1 MKICLNCDRENYS
14 QSDVCERCG
23 RSILQ
28 TNHET
33 FNIGTFATRN
43 YQQYG
48 LFGVLFALFYVIM
61 FTVPAGLKFIGLV
74 PLIIA
79 LYVLLLLTRKAAMI
93 IGTKT
98 WQNNEEQSIR
108 ESHFDFLWLCISHL
122 LLVLT
127 LFVIIPEE
135 ARPIAG
141 IGLAVLMFK
150 VYFSPIFSHEQN
162 KRALWILLVNGF
174 CYEIFLLLI
183 LIIPI
188 LSNMTKNTSYV
199 PSYTWFVLVVLYV
212 ITWGFMALYF
222 VSTGYSGSPEQ
233 STQYISI
240 LQQER
245 DRNSPA
251 LELFLGV
258 VLLFG
263 IFLFTILLSLE
274 SLYVGL

>member
-1 MKICLNCDRENYS
+1 MNCDLENYS

-28 TNHET
+28 TNYET
-33 FNIGTFATRN
+33 FNIGTFARRN

-48 LFGVLFALFYVIM
+48 LFGVLFALFYLIM
-61 FTVPAGLKFIGLV
+61 LTVPAGLKFIGLV

-93 IGTKT
+93 IGTKP
-98 WQNNEEQSIR
+98 WENNENESIR
-108 ESHFDFLWLCISHL
+108 ESHFDFLWLCISHI

-127 LFVIIPEE
+127 LIVIIPQE

-141 IGLAVLMFK
+141 IGLAVLMCR
-150 VYFSPIFSHEQN
+150 VYFSPIFSHEQI
-162 KRALWILLVNGF
+162 KRALWILLINGF
-174 CYEIFLLLI
+174 CYEIFVLLI

-188 LSNMTKNTSYV
+188 LANITKNASFIS
-199 PSYTWFVLVVLYV
+199 SYTWFVLVVLYV
-212 ITWGFMALYF
+212 TTWGLMALYF
-222 VSTGYSGSPEQ
+222 VSPGYSETQEQ
-233 STQYISI
+233 STQYLSI

-245 DRNSPA
+245 DRNSSA

-263 IFLFTILLSLE
+263 IFLLTILFSLP
-274 SLYVGL
+274 SLYGGL